1 MKKQLAI
8 FAILIANSIA
18 LAELVYA
25 NPLPTNP
32 PPNNLNLPPETV
44 SRLPDG
50 SLFVPKAVQRQLAL
64 RTSVAAVGQFASVV
78 EMNGQI
84 IPDPNAGGRVQTT
97 QSGRILAGATAGLAV
112 LGQSVKQGEILAWL
126 QPASTALEQSA
137 QRASIAELRAQEEQL
152 AKRVERL
159 HLLAESV
166 ARKEVEQAEIELRAF
181 RERKQA
187 MQKGLQAEALRAP
200 VSGVVSAVNVVVG
213 QVVEAREIVF
223 EVLDPQRLAVEA
235 QFFPTLAATTSATTA
250 ATTTAPNFQTATAVL
265 GNGLNNNLSL
275 PLRFVGVGRSLKA
288 QAMPALFRIQASSST
303 TLPLLAVGQTLK
315 VLAAGNDKQVGIAV
329 PSQAVVRDANN
340 ETIVWLHSE
349 AERFTPRKVQA
360 SPLDGQRVLISL
372 GLQGGERVLSQ
383 GAAALAQFR

>member
-8 FAILIANSIA
+8 FVILIANSII

-25 NPLPTNP
+25 SPLPTNP
-32 PPNNLNLPPETV
+32 PPNNLNLPAETV

-50 SLFVPKAVQRQLAL
+50 SLFVPKTVQRQLAL
-64 RTSVAAVGQFASVV
+64 RTSVATVGQFASVV

-112 LGQSVKQGEILAWL
+112 LGQRVKQGEILAWL

-235 QFFPTLAATTSATTA
+235 QFFPTLAATTT

>member
-8 FAILIANSIA
+8 FAILIANSIT

-25 NPLPTNP
+25 NPLPTNT

-50 SLFVPKAVQRQLAL
+50 SLFVPKTVQRQLAL
-64 RTSVAAVGQFASVV
+64 RTSVAAVGQFAQVV

-97 QSGRILAGATAGLAV
+97 QSGRILAGANKGTAGLAV

-126 QPASTALEQSA
+126 QPASTALEQST

-235 QFFPTLAATTSATTA
+235 QFFPTLAATTTATA
-250 ATTTAPNFQTATAVL
+250 TAPNFQTATAVL
-265 GNGLNNNLSL
+265 GNGLSL

-288 QAMPALFRIQASSST
+288 QAMPALFRVQASSST

-315 VLAAGNDKQVGIAV
+315 VLAAGNDKQAGVAV